1 MIFGLKAIQ
10 SIKEQKPVGGVKK
23 KRCCYPNIVYAHKCV
38 CVCVCVCSHST
49 VLFVLGGGRWACILQ
64 KEFDALRSPRNP
76 SLPFCPSHFPDRI
89 VLFLSEERDLP
100 IEKHGLCGEHLT
112 QRLTTNTGK
121 WQRSTPLVLSRYN
134 AYMHKS
140 FPSHV
145 FLEINIRMNHYERL
159 MGYRQHLRCNR
170 KNKGL

>member
-1 MIFGLKAIQ
+1 MFGLKANQ
-10 SIKEQKPVGGVKK
+10 SIKKQKPVGGVKK
-23 KRCCYPNIVYAHKCV
+23 KRCYLKMVYARECV
-38 CVCVCVCSHST
+38 CVFTFSSFVCIGRRAMGVCPPEG
-49 VLFVLGGGRWACILQ
+49 VWRPEVP
-64 KEFDALRSPRNP
+64 KEPF
-76 SLPFCPSHFPDRI
+76 SLSVPSHFPERI

-145 FLEINIRMNHYERL
+145 FLEINIRINHYERNVL
-159 MGYRQHLRCNR
+159 GSIS
-170 KNKGL
+170 